1 MGVHLTH
8 FCFVPTD
15 WRTEMKFAVPGVI
28 AAVVG
33 AVLGAGVVFGVTA
46 AAADNSRPDIDRT
59 GNADSSLL
67 NQVEYGSR

>member
-1 MGVHLTH
+1 
-8 FCFVPTD
+8 
-15 WRTEMKFAVPGVI
+15 MKFAVPGVV

-46 AAADNSRPDIDRT
+46 AAGDNVRPDIDRS